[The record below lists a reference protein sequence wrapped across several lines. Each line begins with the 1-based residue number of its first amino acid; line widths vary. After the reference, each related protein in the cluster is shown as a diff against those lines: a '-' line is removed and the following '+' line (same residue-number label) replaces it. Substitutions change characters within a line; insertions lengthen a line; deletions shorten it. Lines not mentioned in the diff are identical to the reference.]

1 MLNNGKKEPKFNS
14 NARPRYQQ
22 EPKSKP
28 KPGKTSKRKERV
40 CKYKSQAEQSKNH
53 LKSSQ
58 TEGNTLRKG
67 KSSSKNRNKRE
78 NKTTLEKNPMHCN
91 AEGAGN
97 QGRNHRKTTWKTNR
111 GNQHQPMQQQQPL
124 QQHENAKKYKVM
136 AKHR

>member
-1 MLNNGKKEPKFNS
+1 
-14 NARPRYQQ
+14 
-22 EPKSKP
+22 
-28 KPGKTSKRKERV
+28 
-40 CKYKSQAEQSKNH
+40 

>member
-1 MLNNGKKEPKFNS
+1 MERKKENLTAVQGHDANKNQRANQSQATPQKVKEGPS
-14 NARPRYQQ
+14 AEMPR
-22 EPKSKP
+22 KP
-28 KPGKTSKRKERV
+28 KQK
-40 CKYKSQAEQSKNH
+40 H

-67 KSSSKNRNKRE
+67 KSTSKNRNRRGK
-78 NKTTLEKNPMHCN
+78 KSTPLKNSPMHCN